1 MSTDKRILIV
11 EDEYVM
17 ARALAFLF
25 RKEGY
30 DPSISG
36 DGAEALDLLLTKP
49 PPVIILDLDLPKMNG
64 FEICQHLKEDP
75 ATQHVRIIA
84 LTASPHE
91 EDRSRMLALGA
102 DEFMTKPFDPMV
114 LVRKV
119 KELIEGGGAQE

>member
-1 MSTDKRILIV
+1 MTHSKRVLIV

-30 DPSISG
+30 EARICG
-36 DGAEALDLLLTKP
+36 DGAEALDLLLEAA
-49 PPVIILDLDLPKMNG
+49 PPVIILDLDLPRMNG
-64 FEICQHLKEDP
+64 FEICQRLKEDP
-75 ATQHVRIIA
+75 ATEQVRIIA

-102 DEFMTKPFDPMV
+102 DEFMTKPFDPVV
-114 LVRKV
+114 LVRRV
-119 KELIEGGGAQE
+119 KELMEPPQAEE

>member
-25 RKEGY
+25 RKEGFETVV
-30 DPSISG
+30 SG
-36 DGAEALDLLLTKP
+36 DGVEALDLLLDQA
-49 PPVIILDLDLPKMNG
+49 PPVVILDLDLPRMNG
-64 FEICQHLKEDP
+64 FEVCKRLKED
-75 ATQHVRIIA
+75 AHTDHIRIIA

-102 DEFMTKPFDPMV
+102 DEFMTKPFDPVV
-114 LVRKV
+114 LVERV
-119 KELIEGGGAQE
+119 VQLLAEAEE